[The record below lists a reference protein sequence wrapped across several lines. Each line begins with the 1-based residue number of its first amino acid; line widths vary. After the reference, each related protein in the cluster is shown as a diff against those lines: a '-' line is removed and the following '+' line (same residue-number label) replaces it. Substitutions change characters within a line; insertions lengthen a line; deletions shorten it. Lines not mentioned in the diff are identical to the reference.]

1 MNSSLLFSSFL
12 FLCCCQLSLFT
23 VTDAFLHNTLS
34 YSSSLSSVPS
44 GSRTINSAT
53 KAPNGRFH
61 RVKGSAYA
69 AAAPYSSQKSNP
81 YREELMATAAKIA
94 GKGRGILASD
104 ESNATTGIRLNS
116 VDVENTEEN
125 RRRWREVLY
134 TAPDLGKYISG
145 CIMFEETLYQKTG
158 NVI

>member
-1 MNSSLLFSSFL
+1 MNNSSSRLLFL
-12 FLCCCQLSLFT
+12 FFAQLALAVVFT
-23 VTDAFLHNTLS
+23 EAFL
-34 YSSSLSSVPS
+34 VPS
-44 GSRTINSAT
+44 GSRTIRSAT
-53 KAPNGRFH
+53 KAPIGRRFH
-61 RVKGSAYA
+61 RVKGSTYA

-145 CIMFEETLYQKTG
+145 CIMFEE
-158 NVI
+158 